1 MNKEL
6 IYRDDAITAMGIY
19 ICEAFKYLDL
29 DVAKDDARRIL
40 LNVPAVDSNVPSAG
54 SVDRKKITEHLKHMA
69 YESAM
74 NNLGIQTDAGEVFE
88 DIADNRID
96 SWMRCYD
103 ERYEVQEEL
112 SAAELL
118 LRWEEIKPKLENILP
133 ELSELMHNMGM
144 QLREA
149 SAKIAL
155 AIREAQDTVCQANQ
169 EKPKKG

>member
-1 MNKEL
+1 MNDDL
-6 IYRDDAITAMGIY
+6 IKREHAVRAVAEHMQF
-19 ICEAFKYLDL
+19 EASLEHNYENLGHYKKI
-29 DVAKDDARRIL
+29 AERIL
-40 LNVPAVDSNVPSAG
+40 QNVPSAG

-74 NNLGIQTDAGEVFE
+74 NNLGIQTDAGELFE
-88 DIADNRID
+88 DIADYRID
-96 SWMRCYD
+96 LWVQCYD
-103 ERYEVQEEL
+103 EGRYETQEEM

-133 ELSELMHNMGM
+133 ELSEIMHNMAM

-149 SAKIAL
+149 SAEIAL
-155 AIREAQDTVCQANQ
+155 AIREAQDTACQANQ